1 MNDKPIKSQVSRPKK
16 VLQFGEGNF
25 LRAFVNYTIDV
36 SNEKGL
42 FNGNVTIVK
51 PIAYGSFE
59 RFEKQNNL
67 YTVILRGI
75 ENDKKIQKTHLISC
89 IQDTV
94 DPFTQKEKYDSLMKN
109 EDYRFIISNTTEAGI
124 TFVDTDR
131 FEDELPSSFP
141 AKLTKLLY
149 QRYTHFSGASDK
161 GFIFLPVELIDK
173 NGDALKKCVMDYID
187 LWKLEDGFK
196 NWIEKDN
203 IFCNTLVDRIVS
215 GYPRHEEQKIWQK
228 LGYKDEIMVTGEPFG
243 FWAIGSDR
251 IDEVKQE
258 LTLKSSVNIV
268 FAKDIEPYK
277 QRKVRLLNGAH
288 TSLVMG
294 AYLAG
299 KKTVDECMNDEL
311 LRDYLN
317 QCMFGEILP
326 HIDLDKAELTSF
338 ANSVIE
344 RFKNPYLNHQLLDIS
359 LNSTSKWR
367 ARVLPS
373 LLDYIKRNGALPK
386 NLVFS
391 FACYLAFYMGVEKID
406 GAYYNDIN
414 GQKYQVRDDENVL
427 EIFSAHKNAPVE
439 KIAAIIMRDKSLWG
453 RDLTKIED
461 FEREVTYH
469 LVNIKN
475 HGVKSAMKKMM
486 EGKA

>member
-1 MNDKPIKSQVSRPKK
+1 MQKLPFKEKVNRPKK

-25 LRAFVNYTIDV
+25 LRAFVNYTIEM
-36 SNEKGL
+36 SNENGL
-42 FNGNVTIVK
+42 FDGNVTVVK
-51 PIAYGSFE
+51 PISYGSFE

-89 IQDTV
+89 IHDTV
-94 DPFTQKEKYDSLMKN
+94 DPFTQEDEYNKLMEN
-109 EDYRFIISNTTEAGI
+109 PDYRFIVSNTTEAGI
-124 TFVDTDR
+124 VYSNDDK
-131 FEDELPSSFP
+131 FEDNPPTTFP

-149 QRYTHFSGASDK
+149 QRYKFFNGASDK

-173 NGDALKKCVMDYID
+173 NGDKLKECILKYIE
-187 LWKLEDGFK
+187 LWSLEDGFK
-196 NWIEKDN
+196 RWIVNDN

-215 GYPRHEEQKIWQK
+215 GYPKQEEEKIWQK

-251 IDEVKQE
+251 INEVKQE
-258 LTLKSSVNIV
+258 LTFKSSVDIV

-299 KKTVDECMNDEL
+299 KTTVEECMKDEVL
-311 LRDYLN
+311 SDYLE
-317 QCMFGEILP
+317 QCMFEEILP
-326 HIDLDKAELTSF
+326 NIKLNKKELSEF
-338 ANSVIE
+338 ANSVVQ
-344 RFKNPYLNHQLLDIS
+344 RFKNPYLNHKLLDIS

-373 LLDYIKRNGALPK
+373 LLDYVEHNKELPK

-391 FACYLAFYMGVEKID
+391 FASYLAFYIGIEKKND
-406 GAYYNDIN
+406 GYYNSI
-414 GQKYQVRDDENVL
+414 GKRLYQVRDDEKVL
-427 EIFSAHKNAPVE
+427 DFYASHKTTKLDDLVHLV
-439 KIAAIIMRDKSLWG
+439 MSDKNLWG
-453 RDLTKIED
+453 QDLTEIEG
-461 FEREVTYH
+461 FELAVIEN
-469 LVNIKN
+469 LNEINKK
-475 HGVKSAMKKMM
+475 GVKPAIKKMM
-486 EGKA
+486 EG